1 VDWIAH
7 YAAPR
12 LALPAAGI
20 GAMQLDAPAGP
31 RHAAAIRFRMGAR
44 AMSPFRI
51 VLTAAVMLA
60 SAAAFAA
67 NDTPVGTWKTI
78 DDATGQAKAIVQI
91 TQSNGELQGK
101 VIEVLKSDD
110 GPHPVCSKC
119 EGERKDQPIE
129 GMTIL
134 WGLTRDGDSW
144 SGGKILDPH
153 SGKVYKAK
161 MTLTDNGM
169 KLQVRGYIGFS
180 LLGRTQ
186 VWQRQ

>member
-1 VDWIAH
+1 
-7 YAAPR
+7 
-12 LALPAAGI
+12 
-20 GAMQLDAPAGP
+20 MQPIRAVLV
-31 RHAAAIRFRMGAR
+31 AAA
-44 AMSPFRI
+44 
-51 VLTAAVMLA
+51 VLLV

-91 TQSNGELQGK
+91 TESDGALQGK
-101 VIEVLKSDD
+101 VLTVLKSDD

-119 EGERKDQPIE
+119 KGARKDQPVE

-153 SGKVYKAK
+153 TGKVYKAK
-161 MTLTDNGM
+161 MTLTDGGM
-169 KLQVRGYIGFS
+169 KLQVRGYIGFA

-186 VWQRQ
+186 VWQRQQ